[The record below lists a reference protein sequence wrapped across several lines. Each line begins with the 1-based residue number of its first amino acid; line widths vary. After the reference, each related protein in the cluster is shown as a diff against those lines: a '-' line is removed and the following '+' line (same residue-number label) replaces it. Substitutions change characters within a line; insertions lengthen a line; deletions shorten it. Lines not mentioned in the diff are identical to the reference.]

1 MNEQSRE
8 ALDAYYKQAATWN
21 RDRIEALQTS
31 RRTAWWVAGAATVIA
46 ILLAFALMLLMPLK
60 TVVPYTLLVDRNTG
74 FVQALKPLDP
84 DKVAPDTALTQSFLV
99 QYVIARESF
108 DVDAA
113 QANYRKVALWSAE
126 TARSDYLNFMQVS
139 NPQSPFTLYPRS
151 TVIETRVKSVSP
163 VGRSAALVR
172 FDTVRRDA
180 AGVPQPPRS
189 WVAVIR
195 YRYSGEPMKLE
206 DRFVN
211 PLGFQVLRYRRDA
224 ETLPPETM
232 VAPGVA
238 PGAPAGTAPIV
249 AVPAPTTNVTVVA
262 PGAATRVSTSGE
274 PTYGAPSAYG
284 APPTSPLAAS
294 ARAAAARAQAR
305 RAAEPPL

>member
-8 ALDAYYKQAATWN
+8 ALDAYYKEAATWN
-21 RDRIEALQTS
+21 RDRLEALNAS
-31 RRTAWWVAGAATVIA
+31 RRTAWWVAGGAAVVA

-84 DKVAPDTALTQSFLV
+84 DRVAPDAALTQSFLV

-108 DVDAA
+108 DVDALE
-113 QANYRKVALWSAE
+113 ANYRKVALWSAE
-126 TARSDYLNFMQVS
+126 TARSDYLNAMQVS
-139 NPQSPFTLYPRS
+139 NPQSPLSLYPRS

-163 VGRSAALVR
+163 VGRTAALVR
-172 FDTVRRDA
+172 FDTIRRD
-180 AGVPQPPRS
+180 GGGMPQPPRS

-195 YRYSGEPMKLE
+195 YRYTGEPMKLE

-211 PLGFQVLRYRRDA
+211 PLGFQVLRYGRDQ
-224 ETLPPETM
+224 ETLAPDAAA
-232 VAPGVA
+232 VAPGTVA
-238 PGAPAGTAPIV
+238 LTTPVVAAPS
-249 AVPAPTTNVTVVA
+249 TTNVTVVT
-262 PGAATRVSTSGE
+262 PGAVPAYPGANPVG
-274 PTYGAPSAYG
+274 PMPVAPSALG
-284 APPTSPLAAS
+284 PA
-294 ARAAAARAQAR
+294 ARAAAQRAQAR